1 MSLPNFPPKDTPQYN
16 STQINST
23 VEFLRIFSIFWES
36 CMFVTPW
43 SINIRL
49 YDVTHRPEY
58 SISKDLD
65 VIIKFATKKY
75 PHIQFKSNQENYG
88 IFKDIFYFLG
98 SWLLPPDPLINPFF
112 GVKNE
117 PKYSKSYNLDA
128 TNEFYAPKI
137 PHLQFKSNNPNN
149 GIFEDIFYFLGSW
162 LLPLIH

>member
-1 MSLPNFPPKDTPQYN
+1 MQPMNSTSPKYPIYN
-16 STQINST
+16 SSQIIRT
-23 VEFLRIFSIFWES
+23 MEFLRIFSIFWES

-117 PKYSKSYNLDA
+117 PKYSKS
-128 TNEFYAPKI
+128 FYI
-137 PHLQFKSNNPNN
+137 SEGLSVR
-149 GIFEDIFYFLGSW
+149 FEMESIVQRLCLENSDI
-162 LLPLIH
+162 